1 MTDSLHVACVQLR
14 TGRDMTRNIA
24 EVCDLI
30 TQAAAAGASF
40 IATPETTH
48 LMELS
53 SKALF
58 AQVQSQ
64 DEDPGLRAFRALA
77 KDLSVW
83 LLIGS
88 LAIRLSDQKVANR
101 SFVIDSNGDIV
112 ATYDKIHMFDVD
124 LAGGESYRESKNYQA
139 GDQAVM
145 AHLPSA
151 KLGLTICY
159 DLRFPYL
166 YRMLAQAGA
175 DIISVPAAFTRP
187 TGEAHWEVLLRARAI
202 ETGCFVV
209 APAQG
214 GTHENGRETYGH
226 SLIVS
231 PWGEVLAEAGTDP
244 GVITAQLDLA
254 DVAAAR
260 AKIPAL
266 QHDRPVAPPF

>member
-1 MTDSLHVACVQLR
+1 MSDSLHVACVQLR

-24 EVCDLI
+24 EACDLI
-30 TQAAAAGASF
+30 TQAAEAGATF

-77 KDLSVW
+77 KELSVS

-101 SFVIDSNGDIV
+101 SFVIDSNGEIA

-139 GDQAVM
+139 GDRAVV
-145 AHLPSA
+145 AQLPST
-151 KLGLTICY
+151 KLGLTVCY

-175 DIISVPAAFTRP
+175 EIISVPAAFTRP
-187 TGEAHWEVLLRARAI
+187 TGEAHWQVLLRARAI

-226 SLIVS
+226 SMIVS

-244 GVITAQLDLA
+244 GVLHAPLDLSQ
-254 DVAAAR
+254 VAAAR

-266 QHDRPVAPPF
+266 QHDRSVAPPL

>member
-1 MTDSLHVACVQLR
+1 MSEHLHVACVQLR
-14 TGRDMTRNIA
+14 TGRDMNRNIA
-24 EVCDLI
+24 EAGALI
-30 TQAAAAGASF
+30 TQAAEAGATF

-58 AQVQSQ
+58 AQVQSE
-64 DEDPGLRAFRALA
+64 DEDPGLQAFRALA
-77 KDLSVW
+77 KDLSVS

-88 LAIRLSDQKVANR
+88 LAIRVSDQKVANR
-101 SFVIDSNGDIV
+101 SFVIDSNGGI
-112 ATYDKIHMFDVD
+112 AASYDKIHMFDVD
-124 LAGGESYRESKNYQA
+124 LAGGESYRESRNYQA
-139 GDQAVM
+139 GDRAVV

-166 YRMLAQAGA
+166 YRMLAQAGV

-202 ETGCFVV
+202 ETGCFVI

-226 SLIVS
+226 SMIVS

-244 GVITAQLDLA
+244 GVIEAQLDLA
-254 DVAAAR
+254 QVAAAR

-266 QHDRPVAPPF
+266 QHDRPVVPPE